1 MVYISKFAEEI
12 DSSKDDVFKA
22 LENVVNTWDKV
33 KEIDEI
39 NETEQSVYFRYKT
52 GGFNKCWIR
61 VCLKEIS
68 DNKTKA
74 CYVLEW
80 SANPGGNTSILD
92 NTLHNIVSELHL
104 QLLSGLGKDDLVKEF
119 KSGQTKNRAI
129 TLLCVGVILIFV
141 FVVFIMK

>member
-1 MVYISKFAEEI
+1 MRVASQTSIIEKRFGAENAIRMLSEVGFEAYDFTFFGMNENTEKAVYG
-12 DSSKDDVFKA
+12 
-22 LENVVNTWDKV
+22 ENYR
-33 KEIDEI
+33 EYML
-39 NETEQSVYFRYKT
+39 S
-52 GGFNKCWIR
+52 
-61 VCLKEIS
+61 LKEIS
-68 DNKTKA
+68 DNKTKV